1 MILSVI
7 SCIDASYTPFIY
19 FIIIIELQGSAL
31 SPLSTLVE
39 LNTTLLLFLIS
50 LEFEE
55 SKSHCKFLQQGCII
69 SFVVILPPVMN
80 ETTISSVLCLLYLFI
95 IFIVTVFIYSIIPK
109 LKKNVLTKEYF
120 PPLSAREKIATMT
133 QADGAKIGYMY
144 MMGCI
149 VNTQLFGGV
158 ISIQMY

>member
-50 LEFEE
+50 LEFDE
-55 SKSHCKFLQQGCII
+55 SKSHRKFLQQGCII
-69 SFVVILPPVMN
+69 NCVDITACHERNNRLLC
-80 ETTISSVLCLLYLFI
+80 SVSI
-95 IFIVTVFIYSIIPK
+95 IFIVIVFIYWKKCTNKRILPSIECK
-109 LKKNVLTKEYF
+109 GENSNYDTGRRCQDWV
-120 PPLSAREKIATMT
+120 
-133 QADGAKIGYMY
+133 QDGMH
-144 MMGCI
+144 C
-149 VNTQLFGGV
+149 
-158 ISIQMY
+158 